1 MSLRV
6 LFADRLDA
14 GTVARLEDMG
24 HEVVVVPDASTADLP
39 DLVGDVDVLVVRS
52 TRVDQATLEA
62 GGRLDLVVRAGAGTD
77 TIDVEAASRNGIVVC
92 NVPGRYAVAVAELTF
107 GLLLAIDR
115 DIVDASND
123 LRAGR
128 WRKSDYSGA
137 QGLLGRRIAVLG
149 LGEIGLAVAERASA
163 FGMEVVALRRPGRDT
178 TVLSR
183 VRAAGIRFVDSLEE
197 LLSESSV
204 VSIHVPSGPDTEK
217 LVDHDFLALLPDG
230 AIVLNTSR
238 GEIVDEEALLEAL
251 DHRGFRAGLDVYRD
265 EPAGGRAD
273 WGSPLAAHPRVTGS
287 HHIGASTL
295 QAQHA
300 VAEGVLEVI
309 EAFAAGE
316 VPSCVNLARRPL
328 GTCSMVVRHRDE
340 VGVLAAALTCLREG
354 GINVQQMQN
363 RIFAGDN
370 AAAVATIRLSAPPG
384 DALVERVRSI
394 EAVIDLRVRMEA

>member
-77 TIDVEAASRNGIVVC
+77 TIDVEAASRNGIFVC
-92 NVPGRYAVAVAELTF
+92 NVPGRNAVAVAELTF

-251 DHRGFRAGLDVYRD
+251 DHRGYRD

>member
-77 TIDVEAASRNGIVVC
+77 TIDVEAASRNGIFVC
-92 NVPGRYAVAVAELTF
+92 NVPGRNAVAVAELTF